1 MICHLQKPCG
11 WWNAAAFHQPLLS
24 LSPTKNVNYTPKVL
38 WQQTSRRMRRA
49 PYFGGCNYSS
59 SGRFRKCLTFNHLQS
74 KHVRG
79 STSVNRLA
87 DRLFRENRPAAASKA
102 TFAKTIVLGNLHLPC
117 PVLGT
122 CRLVVLVVV
131 GHRHKPKMAITLRKV
146 PVQNG
151 DRLPPDAALRLAR
164 RKRGN
169 SLPRLQSASGLSSSD
184 LERSVRVL
192 A

>member
-1 MICHLQKPCG
+1 MGRKSRTLSLRGRIAVVARNSAITAILAIATRQKHCG
-11 WWNAAAFHQPLLS
+11 SRRAGGCAEHHILANVITQAQDVFGNVLLS
-24 LSPTKNVNYTPKVL
+24 IICNRSMSAG
-38 WQQTSRRMRRA
+38 QRQRGDSRT
-49 PYFGGCNYSS
+49 GCSE
-59 SGRFRKCLTFNHLQS
+59 KTALQ
-74 KHVRG
+74 
-79 STSVNRLA
+79 RL
-87 DRLFRENRPAAASKA
+87 PKA
-102 TFAKTIVLGNLHLPC
+102 TFVKTIVLGYLHLPC

-122 CRLVVLVVV
+122 CRLVVLVVI
-131 GHRHKPKMAITLRKV
+131 GHRLKPKMAITLRKV

-169 SLPRLQSASGLSSSD
+169 SLPRPQSASGLSSSD